1 MRESVSLCMAT
12 PQRHVKKCCQVRKFV
27 GYVNTHLNEFLVTG
41 THVKMSLVCYNVT
54 SML

>member
-12 PQRHVKKCCQVRKFV
+12 PQRHVKKCCQVRTFV
-27 GYVNTHLNEFLVTG
+27 GYVYTPWNEFLVTG
-41 THVKMSLVCYNVT
+41 THIKMSLVWYNVT